1 MAEDKKINSAEPD
14 ENEQEEVLGKA
25 YDARLMKRLIRYLK
39 PYMKWVIIAIILTV
53 GVALLSTV
61 RPYLTKIAIDNYIVN
76 KDSTGLRNIILILLV
91 HLFSRDCFSIV

>member
-1 MAEDKKINSAEPD
+1 MPEEKSKNINEPD
-14 ENEQEEVLGKA
+14 ENEQEEILGKA

-39 PYMKWVIIAIILTV
+39 PYNKLVIVAIILTV

-76 KDSTGLRNIILILLV
+76 KDAVGLRNIILIQKFRCLMRNIN
-91 HLFSRDCFSIV
+91 F

>member
-1 MAEDKKINSAEPD
+1 MAEEITKNTAEPD

-39 PYMKWVIIAIILTV
+39 PYTKWVVIAILLTV

-61 RPYLTKIAIDNYIVN
+61 RPYLTKIAIDDYIVN
-76 KDSTGLRNIILILLV
+76 KNAAGLKYIVLVLLLSLI
-91 HLFSRDCFSIV
+91 HI